1 MVKINLLP
9 YHQQK
14 RAEGSFRKLI
24 IAISGVVLLLLVI
37 FSVHIYMIMEVGSL
51 EEKIK
56 SEQERLVALTKIAGE
71 LNQVKID
78 LKTIEKKLQI
88 IKTLEE
94 NRIKPVMILDEITN
108 SVPAGQIWL
117 TTLTGSIDSLKLE
130 GMARDNA
137 AVARFMGNLEK
148 TSRFKTVD
156 LLTSKQSIIANVK
169 LQAFTLSCS
178 SKQPQESQAAETNK
192 AAAKSPG
199 KP

>member
-24 IAISGVVLLLLVI
+24 IAISGVVLLLLVAI
-37 FSVHIYMIMEVGSL
+37 SAHIYMIMQVGSL

-56 SEQERLVALTKIAGE
+56 SEQERLAALTIIAGE
-71 LNQVKID
+71 INQVKVD
-78 LKTIEKKLQI
+78 LKTVEKKLQI

-94 NRIKPVMILDEITN
+94 NRIKPVIILDEITN

-117 TTLTGSIDSLKLE
+117 NTLSGSIDSLKLE

-137 AVARFMGNLEK
+137 AIARFMSTLEK
-148 TSRFKTVD
+148 TTRFKTVD

-169 LQAFTLSCS
+169 LQAFTLSCA
-178 SKQPQESQAAETNK
+178 SKPPQESQTAETNK
-192 AAAKSPG
+192 AAAKGPG